1 MKIIEPKVELWRQED
16 AKAHVARCVRVCYGK
31 ETGNDEATVKRLI
44 NSKQIAD
51 ATVCKECI
59 DKLDNETCFVACD
72 VNKEGYVISTYDT
85 LWIKNNGLKEF
96 FKELDLIQPINIMPK
111 EHFYTVFGNVIKD
124 FYSNKENENN

>member
-1 MKIIEPKVELWRQED
+1 MKLHSIFGINGLARTCLCCGKIIGYTPIGDNVDED
-16 AKAHVARCVRVCYGK
+16 FS
-31 ETGNDEATVKRLI
+31 

-85 LWIKNNGLKEF
+85 LWIRNNGLKEF

-124 FYSNKENENN
+124 FYSNKEDENNRT

>member
-1 MKIIEPKVELWRQED
+1 MKLHSIFGINGLARTCLCCGKIIGYTPIGDNVDED
-16 AKAHVARCVRVCYGK
+16 
-31 ETGNDEATVKRLI
+31 LS

-72 VNKEGYVISTYDT
+72 VNKEGYIISTYDT

-124 FYSNKENENN
+124 FYNNKEDENNRT

>member
-1 MKIIEPKVELWRQED
+1 MKLHSIFGINGLARTCLCCGKIIGYTPIGNNVDED
-16 AKAHVARCVRVCYGK
+16 
-31 ETGNDEATVKRLI
+31 LS

-124 FYSNKENENN
+124 FYSNKEDEDNRTKS

>member
-1 MKIIEPKVELWRQED
+1 MKLHSIFGINGLARTCLCCGKIIGYTPIGDNVDED
-16 AKAHVARCVRVCYGK
+16 
-31 ETGNDEATVKRLI
+31 LS

-72 VNKEGYVISTYDT
+72 VNKEDYVISTYDT
-85 LWIKNNGLKEF
+85 LWIRNNGLKEF
-96 FKELDLIQPINIMPK
+96 FKELDLIQPVNIMPK

-124 FYSNKENENN
+124 FYSNKENENNRT

>member
-1 MKIIEPKVELWRQED
+1 MKLHSIFGINGLARTCLCCGKIIGYTPIGDNVDED
-16 AKAHVARCVRVCYGK
+16 FS
-31 ETGNDEATVKRLI
+31 

-96 FKELDLIQPINIMPK
+96 FKELDLIQPINIMLK

-124 FYSNKENENN
+124 FYSNKEDENNRT

>member
-1 MKIIEPKVELWRQED
+1 MKLHSIFGINGLARTCLCCGKIIGYTPIGDNVDED
-16 AKAHVARCVRVCYGK
+16 
-31 ETGNDEATVKRLI
+31 LS

-59 DKLDNETCFVACD
+59 DKLDNETCFVACN

-124 FYSNKENENN
+124 FYSNKENENNRT

>member
-1 MKIIEPKVELWRQED
+1 MKLHSIFGINGLARTCLCCGKIIGYTPIGDNVDED
-16 AKAHVARCVRVCYGK
+16 FS
-31 ETGNDEATVKRLI
+31 

-111 EHFYTVFGNVIKD
+111 KHFYTVFGNVIKD
-124 FYSNKENENN
+124 FYSNKEDENNRT

>member
-1 MKIIEPKVELWRQED
+1 MKLHSIFGINGLARTCLCCGKIIGYTPIGDNADED
-16 AKAHVARCVRVCYGK
+16 
-31 ETGNDEATVKRLI
+31 LS
-44 NSKQIAD
+44 NSKQIAN

-124 FYSNKENENN
+124 FYSNKEDENNRT

>member
-1 MKIIEPKVELWRQED
+1 MKLHSIFGINGLARTCLCCGKIIGYTPIGDNIDED
-16 AKAHVARCVRVCYGK
+16 FS
-31 ETGNDEATVKRLI
+31 

-51 ATVCKECI
+51 AIVCKECI

-124 FYSNKENENN
+124 FYSNKEDENNRTES

>member
-1 MKIIEPKVELWRQED
+1 MKLHSIFGINGLARTCLCCGKIIGYTPIGDNIDED
-16 AKAHVARCVRVCYGK
+16 FS
-31 ETGNDEATVKRLI
+31 

-72 VNKEGYVISTYDT
+72 VNKEGYIISTYNT

-124 FYSNKENENN
+124 FCNNKEDENNRT

>member
-1 MKIIEPKVELWRQED
+1 MKLHSIFGINGLARTCLCCGKIIGYTPIGDNVDED
-16 AKAHVARCVRVCYGK
+16 FS
-31 ETGNDEATVKRLI
+31 

-51 ATVCKECI
+51 AIVCKECI

-96 FKELDLIQPINIMPK
+96 FKELDSIQPINIIPK
-111 EHFYTVFGNVIKD
+111 EHFYSVFGNVVKD
-124 FYSNKENENN
+124 FYNNQENENN

>member
-1 MKIIEPKVELWRQED
+1 MKLHSIFGINGLARTCLCCGKIIGYTPIGDNIDED
-16 AKAHVARCVRVCYGK
+16 
-31 ETGNDEATVKRLI
+31 LS

-85 LWIKNNGLKEF
+85 LWIRNNGLKEF

-124 FYSNKENENN
+124 FYSNKENENNRT

>member
-1 MKIIEPKVELWRQED
+1 MKLHPIFGINAL
-16 AKAHVARCVRVCYGK
+16 ARVCICCGK
-31 ETGNDEATVKRLI
+31 VIGYTPIGDNVDEDFS

-124 FYSNKENENN
+124 FYSNKEDENNRT

>member
-1 MKIIEPKVELWRQED
+1 MKLHSIFGINGLARTCLCCGKIIGYTPIGDNVDED
-16 AKAHVARCVRVCYGK
+16 
-31 ETGNDEATVKRLI
+31 LS

-124 FYSNKENENN
+124 FYNNKEDENN

>member
-1 MKIIEPKVELWRQED
+1 MKLHSIFGINGLARTCLCCGKIIGYTPIGDNVDED
-16 AKAHVARCVRVCYGK
+16 FS
-31 ETGNDEATVKRLI
+31 

-72 VNKEGYVISTYDT
+72 VNKEGYIISTYDT

-124 FYSNKENENN
+124 FYSNKEDENNRT

>member
-1 MKIIEPKVELWRQED
+1 MKLHSIFGINGLSRTCLCCGKIIGYTPVGDNVDED
-16 AKAHVARCVRVCYGK
+16 
-31 ETGNDEATVKRLI
+31 LS

-111 EHFYTVFGNVIKD
+111 EHFYTIFGNVIKD
-124 FYSNKENENN
+124 FYSNKEDENNRT

>member
-1 MKIIEPKVELWRQED
+1 MKLHSIFGINGLARTCLCCGKIIGYTPIGDNVDED
-16 AKAHVARCVRVCYGK
+16 FS
-31 ETGNDEATVKRLI
+31 

-51 ATVCKECI
+51 AIVCKECI

-111 EHFYTVFGNVIKD
+111 EHFYTVFDNVIKD
-124 FYSNKENENN
+124 FYSNKEDENNRT

>member
-1 MKIIEPKVELWRQED
+1 MKLHSIFGINGLARTCLCCGKIIGYTPIGDNVDED
-16 AKAHVARCVRVCYGK
+16 
-31 ETGNDEATVKRLI
+31 LS

-124 FYSNKENENN
+124 FYSNKENENNKT

>member
-1 MKIIEPKVELWRQED
+1 MKLHSIFGINGLARTCLCCGKIIGYTPIGDNVDED
-16 AKAHVARCVRVCYGK
+16 
-31 ETGNDEATVKRLI
+31 LS

-72 VNKEGYVISTYDT
+72 VDKEGYVISTYDT

-124 FYSNKENENN
+124 FYSNKEDENNRT

>member
-1 MKIIEPKVELWRQED
+1 MKLHSIFGINGLARTCLCCGKIIGYTPIGDNINED
-16 AKAHVARCVRVCYGK
+16 
-31 ETGNDEATVKRLI
+31 LS

-124 FYSNKENENN
+124 FYSNKEDENNRT

>member
-1 MKIIEPKVELWRQED
+1 MNLHSIFGINGLARTCLCCGKIIGYTPIGDNVDED
-16 AKAHVARCVRVCYGK
+16 
-31 ETGNDEATVKRLI
+31 LS

-124 FYSNKENENN
+124 FYSNKENENNRT

>member
-1 MKIIEPKVELWRQED
+1 MKLHSIFGINGLARTCLCCGKIIGYTPIGDNVDED
-16 AKAHVARCVRVCYGK
+16 
-31 ETGNDEATVKRLI
+31 LS

-111 EHFYTVFGNVIKD
+111 EHFCTVFGNVIKD
-124 FYSNKENENN
+124 FYSNKEDENNRT

>member
-1 MKIIEPKVELWRQED
+1 MKLHPIFGINGLARTCLCCGKIIGYTPIGDNIDED
-16 AKAHVARCVRVCYGK
+16 FS
-31 ETGNDEATVKRLI
+31 

-111 EHFYTVFGNVIKD
+111 EHFYTIFGNVIKD
-124 FYSNKENENN
+124 FYSNKEDENNRT

>member
-1 MKIIEPKVELWRQED
+1 MKLHSIFGINGLARTCLCCGKIIGYTPIGDNVDED
-16 AKAHVARCVRVCYGK
+16 FS
-31 ETGNDEATVKRLI
+31 

-111 EHFYTVFGNVIKD
+111 EHFHTVFGNVIKD
-124 FYSNKENENN
+124 FYSNKEDENNRT

>member
-1 MKIIEPKVELWRQED
+1 MKLHSIFGINGLARTCLCCGKIIGYTPIGDNVDED
-16 AKAHVARCVRVCYGK
+16 FS
-31 ETGNDEATVKRLI
+31 

-85 LWIKNNGLKEF
+85 LWIRNNGLKEF

-124 FYSNKENENN
+124 FYSNKENENNRT

>member
-1 MKIIEPKVELWRQED
+1 MKLHSIFGINGLARTCLCCGKIIGYTPIGDNVDED
-16 AKAHVARCVRVCYGK
+16 
-31 ETGNDEATVKRLI
+31 LS

-96 FKELDLIQPINIMPK
+96 FKELDLIQPINIMSK

-124 FYSNKENENN
+124 FYSNKEDENNRT

>member
-1 MKIIEPKVELWRQED
+1 MKLHSIFGINGLARTCLCCGKIIGYTPIGNNVDED
-16 AKAHVARCVRVCYGK
+16 
-31 ETGNDEATVKRLI
+31 LS

-111 EHFYTVFGNVIKD
+111 EHFYSVFGNVVKD
-124 FYSNKENENN
+124 FYSNKEDENNRT

>member
-1 MKIIEPKVELWRQED
+1 MKLHSIFGINGLARTCLCCGKIIGYTPIGDNVDED
-16 AKAHVARCVRVCYGK
+16 FS
-31 ETGNDEATVKRLI
+31 

-96 FKELDLIQPINIMPK
+96 FKELDLIQPINIIPK

-124 FYSNKENENN
+124 FYSNKEDENNRT

>member
-1 MKIIEPKVELWRQED
+1 MKLHSIFGINGLARTCLCCGKIIGYTPVGDNVDED
-16 AKAHVARCVRVCYGK
+16 
-31 ETGNDEATVKRLI
+31 LS

-72 VNKEGYVISTYDT
+72 VNKEGYVISTYDI

-96 FKELDLIQPINIMPK
+96 FKELDLIQPINIMLK

-124 FYSNKENENN
+124 FYSNKENENNRT

>member
-1 MKIIEPKVELWRQED
+1 MKLHSIFGINGLARTCLCCGKIIGYTPIGDNIDED
-16 AKAHVARCVRVCYGK
+16 FS
-31 ETGNDEATVKRLI
+31 

-51 ATVCKECI
+51 AIVCKECI

-96 FKELDLIQPINIMPK
+96 FKELDLIQPINVMPK

-124 FYSNKENENN
+124 FYSNKEDENNRT

>member
-1 MKIIEPKVELWRQED
+1 MKLHSIFGINGLARTCLCCGKIIGYTPIGDNVDED
-16 AKAHVARCVRVCYGK
+16 
-31 ETGNDEATVKRLI
+31 LS

-85 LWIKNNGLKEF
+85 LWVKNNGLKEF

-124 FYSNKENENN
+124 FYSNKEDENNRT

>member
-1 MKIIEPKVELWRQED
+1 MKLHSIFGINGLARTCLCCGKIIGYTPIGDNVDED
-16 AKAHVARCVRVCYGK
+16 
-31 ETGNDEATVKRLI
+31 LS

-85 LWIKNNGLKEF
+85 LWIKNKGLKEF
-96 FKELDLIQPINIMPK
+96 FKELDSIQPINVMPK
-111 EHFYTVFGNVIKD
+111 EHFYTVFGNVVKD
-124 FYSNKENENN
+124 FYNNQEDENN

>member
-1 MKIIEPKVELWRQED
+1 MKLHSIFGINGLARTCLCCGKIIGYTPVGDNVDED
-16 AKAHVARCVRVCYGK
+16 
-31 ETGNDEATVKRLI
+31 LS

-85 LWIKNNGLKEF
+85 LWIRNKGLKEF
-96 FKELDLIQPINIMPK
+96 FKELDSIQPINVMPK
-111 EHFYTVFGNVIKD
+111 EHFYTVFGNVVKD
-124 FYSNKENENN
+124 FYNNQEDENN

>member
-1 MKIIEPKVELWRQED
+1 MKLHSIFGINGLARTCLCCGKIIGYTPIGDNVDED
-16 AKAHVARCVRVCYGK
+16 
-31 ETGNDEATVKRLI
+31 LS

-124 FYSNKENENN
+124 FYNNKEDENNRT

>member
-1 MKIIEPKVELWRQED
+1 MKLHPIFGINALARTCLCCGKIIGYTPIGDNVDED
-16 AKAHVARCVRVCYGK
+16 
-31 ETGNDEATVKRLI
+31 LS
-44 NSKQIAD
+44 NSKQIAN

-124 FYSNKENENN
+124 FYSNKEDENNRT

>member
-1 MKIIEPKVELWRQED
+1 MKLHPIFGINAL
-16 AKAHVARCVRVCYGK
+16 ARVCICCGK
-31 ETGNDEATVKRLI
+31 VIGYTPIGDNVDEDFS

-51 ATVCKECI
+51 AIVCKECI

-124 FYSNKENENN
+124 FYSNKEDENN